1 MKIENIDYILSES
14 STSLSKI
21 SDKETRYFTPIGRD
35 LRLVEEKT
43 TQRFWI
49 LKQPNKGS

>member
-1 MKIENIDYILSES
+1 MHPMKMENIDYILSES

-35 LRLVEEKT
+35 LRLVEEK
-43 TQRFWI
+43 
-49 LKQPNKGS
+49 QPKDFGY